1 MGFIDG
7 FLDKMKLNGNY
18 DEDEEYDGYDD
29 DEEEDVTPKVRNSR
43 KKNDDIFSSSKNN
56 TGDDDFGDLEEKII
70 KSTDTRPVKPA
81 RVSRNSSASRG
92 SSKNSSSKVVS
103 MQGKFNPMEVCVIK
117 PTTMEEAREIADTLV
132 ENSTVILN
140 LEGIDVELAQRIID
154 FTSGA
159 CYSLGGS
166 LQQVSSYIFVLG
178 PYNVDIT
185 GDLQNILGGSVP
197 SVRVGY

>member
-1 MGFIDG
+1 MAMMDK
-7 FLDKMKLNGNY
+7 FLNMMRLNSEE
-18 DEDEEYDGYDD
+18 EDDFYDD
-29 DEEEDVTPKVRNSR
+29 DYYDEEDDYYEEPKRKSFRREKEKEEDTTARFATTKESKSAVKSNSKVTPMRQV
-43 KKNDDIFSSSKNN
+43 KKN
-56 TGDDDFGDLEEKII
+56 
-70 KSTDTRPVKPA
+70 
-81 RVSRNSSASRG
+81 
-92 SSKNSSSKVVS
+92 
-103 MQGKFNPMEVCVIK
+103 QGGNAAMEVCVIK

-132 ENSTVILN
+132 DNSTVILN